1 MRVERTT
8 SPPSWFKPYV
18 PVAMHGP
25 YGYCCRARLLA
36 KSKPTEDEENDY
48 DQTDDINDVVHGAV
62 PWRHEDS
69 TNHCK
74 AYATHWA
81 TSNIH

>member
-62 PWRHEDS
+62 PLRHGRQHEAWQGVC
-69 TNHCK
+69 HRL
-74 AYATHWA
+74 A